1 MNGMKKAPTSR
12 AKRSEPVMTVH
23 VQVACRTR
31 GIPDARRIRRWAR
44 AALADRRNR
53 TEVTIRIVGARE
65 GRGLNERWRGLP
77 HATNVL
83 SFPAPVLA
91 LTPGALG
98 DIAVCAPVVA
108 KEAKAQGKAPAAHWA
123 HLVIHGVLHLLGH
136 DHENRHDATVMEA
149 LEIRILAGLGF
160 PDPYSVEKT

>member
-1 MNGMKKAPTSR
+1 
-12 AKRSEPVMTVH
+12 MTVH
-23 VQVACRTR
+23 VQFACRTR
-31 GIPDARRIRRWAR
+31 GIPDARRIRHWAR

-53 TEVTIRIVGARE
+53 TEVTVRVVSARE
-65 GRGLNERWRGLP
+65 GRALNKRWRGLP

-83 SFPAPVLA
+83 SFPALDLA
-91 LTPGALG
+91 LAPGALG

-108 KEAKAQGKAPAAHWA
+108 REAKAQGKTPAAHWA

-136 DHENRHDATVMEA
+136 DHESRHDAAVMEA

-160 PDPYSVEKT
+160 PDPYAVVKT